1 MCLAVVLSQPAF
13 LRAASIKSVAM
24 AMATCREA
32 RDAVRATIAAMA
44 AETREIE
51 ARVHHH
57 GTIKSLQDPEFPA
70 WGPSNG
76 IYVGGR
82 DPTKTRESCEMVAL
96 MSVDAAKSNWRVL
109 FTVTLACHNAC
120 DPGCFCTDSNSFVI
134 RAFVQHLGVWQW
146 VPVFTIYNVCGT
158 FDAEVI
164 AVASPTVESELC
176 TRLELDKG
184 QLGFVV
190 RALILNSEVH
200 HFQNV
205 SRTPWA
211 YAVVAHAAKKKLL
224 RMNNEDA
231 FERLIERTCWTVDS
245 VVESAT
251 DRRDE
256 EAREAAAEERNALIE
271 YDTARC
277 FPRRFGVPEP
287 PPLPSPAAG
296 DVNGHPLPFEPLRQ
310 HRRRAARVVGDDEN
324 GWHVEVDLDDNEAED
339 CCSQICM
346 CEIVTYKDKPYSTP
360 TSSTSNAVLG
370 PGGIHSDGGMSSTL
384 DIVYCN
390 TDPCLG
396 DDTPD
401 NHLTSPRCMVVGV
414 ERLFIND
421 GPLADPIGNGE
432 PDARIFTTLD
442 LDQLIEGWNQEPP
455 SEFESFE
462 MLRAWRDEIIRTR
475 TVCVW
480 ALVSRLEASRGEEE
494 DDEDEAFGGRWDE
507 GVWYPRHPEE

>member
-1 MCLAVVLSQPAF
+1 MAPEPPVRTPGMAPGEYALAILRYRSEQARARNAQERAARYRARAERRPPEQPETFYEVWARGMPPTHKEGAGQRPAGACASSPDAARAAAGAVPTPAASARSTSGGLGSLCLAVVLSQPAF

-120 DPGCFCTDSNSFVI
+120 DPGCSYDDSNSFVI

-200 HFQNV
+200 HFRNV

-211 YAVVAHAAKKKLL
+211 YAVVAHAAKKKFL
-224 RMNNEDA
+224 RMKNEDA

-287 PPLPSPAAG
+287 PPWSAPSTAWAFPSSLRLPSWASW
-296 DVNGHPLPFEPLRQ
+296 L
-310 HRRRAARVVGDDEN
+310 
-324 GWHVEVDLDDNEAED
+324 
-339 CCSQICM
+339 
-346 CEIVTYKDKPYSTP
+346 
-360 TSSTSNAVLG
+360 
-370 PGGIHSDGGMSSTL
+370 
-384 DIVYCN
+384 
-390 TDPCLG
+390 
-396 DDTPD
+396 
-401 NHLTSPRCMVVGV
+401 
-414 ERLFIND
+414 
-421 GPLADPIGNGE
+421 
-432 PDARIFTTLD
+432 
-442 LDQLIEGWNQEPP
+442 PP
-455 SEFESFE
+455 SEPNPTG
-462 MLRAWRDEIIRTR
+462 RTQGA
-475 TVCVW
+475 
-480 ALVSRLEASRGEEE
+480 ALA
-494 DDEDEAFGGRWDE
+494 APF
-507 GVWYPRHPEE
+507 

>member
-1 MCLAVVLSQPAF
+1 MPTPAASARSTGGGLGSLCLAVVLSQPAF

-32 RDAVRATIAAMA
+32 RDAARGTIAAMA

-57 GTIKSLQDPEFPA
+57 GTIKSLQDPQFPA
-70 WGPSNG
+70 WGPSIG

-82 DPTKTRESCEMVAL
+82 DPTMLDESCEMVAL

-109 FTVTLACHNAC
+109 FTVTLACRHNAC
-120 DPGCFCTDSNSFVI
+120 EEGDFSEDSNSFAI

-146 VPVFTIYNVCGT
+146 VPVFTIYKVSEPENDFG

-164 AVASPTVESELC
+164 AVASPTVESELY

-200 HFQNV
+200 HFRNV

-224 RMNNEDA
+224 RIPTCWMVNNEDA
-231 FERLIERTCWTVDS
+231 FEGGLFEERPFWTVGS

-251 DRRDE
+251 NRRE
-256 EAREAAAEERNALIE
+256 EEEREAAAEERNALIE

-287 PPLPSPAAG
+287 PPLPSLDG
-296 DVNGHPLPFEPLRQ
+296 TGW
-310 HRRRAARVVGDDEN
+310 RVEA
-324 GWHVEVDLDDNEAED
+324 DLDDNEAED
-339 CCSQICM
+339 CSQIWM
-346 CEIVTYKDKPYSTP
+346 CEIVTYKDKPYSTIIGA
-360 TSSTSNAVLG
+360 SSVGNTELG
-370 PGGIHSDGGMSSTL
+370 FRCCCI
-384 DIVYCN
+384 

-396 DDTPD
+396 DDIPEGD
-401 NHLTSPRCMVVGV
+401 HKASPRNMVLGV
-414 ERLFIND
+414 ERLFIDD

-475 TVCVW
+475 TVCAW
-480 ALVSRLEASRGEEE
+480 ALVSRLEAMRGEEE
-494 DDEDEAFGGRWDE
+494 DVDGLGLVINVGE
-507 GVWYPRHPEE
+507 GVWVPRHREE